1 MQVTC
6 QECHNV
12 ATIQTHLV
20 AASESTFCPTCGKPL
35 SHVDT
40 DFSSETVSCPDAADS
55 EDSHGAL
62 PESIGGYQIVRRA
75 AHGAFGVV
83 YFAIDVKLSSEV
95 AIKLPKRTQNAD
107 VAAAMLREARMLA
120 KLRHPNIVRVL
131 TANQTEAG
139 DFYIVMDWIDGETLH
154 EKINSR
160 SLTVRQCV
168 EIIAKVSDAI
178 HVAHKSGFIHRDI
191 KPSNI
196 LLDRH
201 GNPFVSDFGLAL
213 DDEVQRN
220 RRDEFAGTL
229 AYMSPEQVRCE
240 SQYLDGRTDVWALG
254 VTLYEMIAHTRPFHG
269 DRQQLADEI
278 RNREPRPLRLY
289 NDQLPSGLADVVLG
303 CLTKEIGKRTATA
316 AELRDSLNQILRG
329 DSPSTTLPTKAS
341 KRFSRTAGVVAIVSI
356 LIAVGLVS
364 AAWRWGTVKPASSAE
379 NLSGANSL
387 ISTMDRAPR
396 PALRGDDGAIELS
409 RWNKLLDRPLKRLRW
424 SDQAFGS
431 LLVEDF
437 DLEQFSVIATD
448 HAILEAAQ
456 IKRPN
461 TRVSVNWQQPEWQ
474 GRLSIYYGWHK
485 IDTGFECEML
495 TFDRLPDDNGQY
507 IYILQRF
514 IEKYKPDYFFNGATG
529 LSSAVLSHPG
539 VTRTEL
545 TLKFEHGFLSSVTW
559 DGKTLNSLTEGEF
572 IAAPLRCEGGMGI
585 MLVNSSATIS
595 QFRVFCE

>member
-1 MQVTC
+1 M
-6 QECHNV
+6 
-12 ATIQTHLV
+12 L
-20 AASESTFCPTCGKPL
+20 
-35 SHVDT
+35 
-40 DFSSETVSCPDAADS
+40 
-55 EDSHGAL
+55 DSHAAL
-62 PESIGGYQIVRRA
+62 PESIGGYQIVRRT

-83 YFAIDVKLSSEV
+83 YFAIDEKLSSEV
-95 AIKLPKRTQNAD
+95 AIKLPRRTQNAD
-107 VAAAMLREARMLA
+107 VSAGMLREARMLA

-131 TANQTEAG
+131 TANQTESG
-139 DFYIVMDWIDGETLH
+139 DFYIVMDWIDGETLQ
-154 EKINSR
+154 EKIRSG

-196 LLDRH
+196 LLDRQ

-213 DDEVQRN
+213 DDRIQRS

-254 VTLYEMIAHTRPFHG
+254 VTLYEMIAQTRPFHG
-269 DRQQLADEI
+269 DREQLADEI
-278 RNREPRPLRLY
+278 CNREPRPLRIY
-289 NDQLPSGLADVVLG
+289 NDQLPSGLAEVVLG
-303 CLTKEIGKRTATA
+303 CLAKEIGKRTATA
-316 AELRDSLNQILRG
+316 ADLRDSLNQILRS
-329 DSPSTTLPTKAS
+329 DSQSTSLPPRPGN
-341 KRFSRTAGVVAIVSI
+341 RFSRLPGVVAIVSL
-356 LIAVGLVS
+356 LIAVGLG
-364 AAWRWGTVKPASSAE
+364 ATAWRWGNVKPDSLPEKISE
-379 NLSGANSL
+379 ANSL

-396 PALRGDDGAIELS
+396 PAFRGDADALQLS
-409 RWNKLLDRPLKRLRW
+409 RWNKLFDRPLKRLRW

-437 DLEQFSVIATD
+437 DLEQISLIATD

-456 IKRPN
+456 IRRPN
-461 TRVSVNWQQPEWQ
+461 IRVSVNWLQPEWQ

-495 TFDRLPDDNGQY
+495 TFDRIPDDNGQY
-507 IYILQRF
+507 MYVLQRF

-545 TLKFEHGFLSSVTW
+545 TLKFEQGFLSSVTW
-559 DGKTLNSLTEGEF
+559 GGKALESLTEGEF

-585 MLVNSSATIS
+585 MLVNSAATIS